1 MAKDGRPRRFLRK
14 NGRGRKGGGRKR
26 NQRSSSSRW
35 LGAVA
40 DSSNRV
46 HILNAGCSEHSAAA
60 CPQAVRFERLRR
72 YIRNDL
78 PSSSSFPPPFP
89 WHSALPPVCDG
100 LATPFFRGV
109 SLSSVQSLPTEF
121 HIDVGDGER
130 PSSSYIIIEQNIML
144 ADERPAAKMY
154 YDQQNTDA
162 TPTRA

>member
-1 MAKDGRPRRFLRK
+1 MRRIKEMSLPC
-14 NGRGRKGGGRKR
+14 
-26 NQRSSSSRW
+26 W
-35 LGAVA
+35 LGAIA

-60 CPQAVRFERLRR
+60 CPRAIRFERLRR

-78 PSSSSFPPPFP
+78 PSSSSSSSSSFLCC
-89 WHSALPPVCDG
+89 SASLLSAMVS
-100 LATPFFRGV
+100 LLLFFRGV
-109 SLSSVQSLPTEF
+109 SLGSVQSLPTEF

-154 YDQQNTDA
+154 YDRQNTDA